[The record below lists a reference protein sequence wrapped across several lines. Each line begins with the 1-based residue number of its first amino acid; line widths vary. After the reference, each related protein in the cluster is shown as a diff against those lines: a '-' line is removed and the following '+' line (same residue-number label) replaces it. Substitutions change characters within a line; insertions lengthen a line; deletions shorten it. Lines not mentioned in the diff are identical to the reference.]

1 MCQISMNPGD
11 KYLTKSIFDIKIEI
25 VHIRNNEYV
34 KFQLSLSFFNFGTN
48 LRLIG
53 GKYFIIILTLK

>member
-1 MCQISMNPGD
+1 MYQISMNPGD

-48 LRLIG
+48 LGLIG